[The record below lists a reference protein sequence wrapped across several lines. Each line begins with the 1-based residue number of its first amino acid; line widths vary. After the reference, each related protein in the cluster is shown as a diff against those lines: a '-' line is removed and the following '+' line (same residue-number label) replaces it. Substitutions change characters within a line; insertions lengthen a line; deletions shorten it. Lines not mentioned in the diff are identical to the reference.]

1 MIRIINPQKFFQVS
15 LQALLAMSLGLTGC
29 TEKETDGSATNAE
42 KKSQATAP
50 RKTYKEVG
58 EASWYG
64 PGFHGRE
71 TASGETFDQRK
82 MTAAHPSLP
91 LGTEAEVTNLENK
104 KKVEVEITD
113 RGPYVKDRA
122 IDLSKAAAKKL
133 DMKEE
138 GVSKVKIEAA
148 PVKKK
153 KSSRKAS
160 KQTRKKSTSKTPAK
174 SAKK

>member
-1 MIRIINPQKFFQVS
+1 MVIVNLKKLCHGSLYALLIMNGGVSGCTDKEADQSAAKTGKIKQVAAPQK
-15 LQALLAMSLGLTGC
+15 TH
-29 TEKETDGSATNAE
+29 
-42 KKSQATAP
+42 
-50 RKTYKEVG
+50 KEVG

-71 TASGETFDQRK
+71 TASGEIFDQKK
-82 MTAAHPSLP
+82 MTAAHPTLP

-113 RGPYVKDRA
+113 RGPYTKNRV
-122 IDLSKAAAKKL
+122 IDLSKAAAQKL

-148 PVKKK
+148 EPIKKRA
-153 KSSRKAS
+153 SGKAS
-160 KQTRKKSTSKTPAK
+160 SQTRKKKTAKTQAK
-174 SAKK
+174 SAAK